1 MKKVSELIFSDLHQ
15 ILDTIDVFVF
25 FWNGF
30 DFSRFDF

>member
-25 FWNGF
+25 FLE
-30 DFSRFDF
+30 RF